1 MATDS
6 EPESGTADEKLASVK
21 SAPASTSD
29 RPKKKKAKRPRR
41 PIPKTEEEIDSP
53 SKQTI
58 GMLGILGIMTVVM
71 WALARG
77 GCNYHPPKETRT
89 PRQVTTEDLARDPK
103 NAAIELQQRWLT
115 HDFAGALELA
125 TGDVAKQI
133 QADQAACDAACLGQK
148 KALSEKVLTS
158 AVVLDANMMGATTRV
173 TSVGLPG
180 GPKVF
185 LMRMERA
192 DSIWKATLRKAD
204 DGQALPPLPAPTVS
218 PHELFIPPGG
228 TLSSSSAAPGSAAPG
243 SAAPGSAAPGSAA
256 PARSATPVGSAA
268 HSPLP
273 HMIQPA
279 PSK

>member
-6 EPESGTADEKLASVK
+6 EPESGALRDQDEKQASVK

-29 RPKKKKAKRPRR
+29 RPRKKRAKRPRP

-53 SKQTI
+53 SKQTV

-89 PRQVTTEDLARDPK
+89 PRVVTTEELSRDPK

-115 HDFAGALELA
+115 HDFTGALELA
-125 TGDVAKQI
+125 TGDVAKQV
-133 QADQAACDAACLGQK
+133 QTEQAACDAACLGQK

-158 AVVLDANMMGATTRV
+158 AVILDANMMGATARV

-180 GPKVF
+180 GPKVY

-192 DSIWKATLRKAD
+192 ESIWKATMRKAD
-204 DGQALPPLPAPTVS
+204 DGQPLPPLPTPTLS
-218 PHELFIPPGG
+218 PHEMLMPPAGAM
-228 TLSSSSAAPGSAAPG
+228 SSSSAVPA
-243 SAAPGSAAPGSAA
+243 GSAA
-256 PARSATPVGSAA
+256 PAGSGAP
-268 HSPLP
+268 HSLLP
-273 HMIQPA
+273 HMLHPTPA
-279 PSK
+279 PAPATSK